1 MRIAFQAAV
10 AVLIAT
16 LLWSCGNKPSREIIA
31 ARVNGTEISLTD
43 VRGALERIPSGAA
56 DKALEALIDEE
67 LFVQKALANRLNE
80 RSVVAQALRAARRQ
94 ILAQAYLQQV
104 IASASSD
111 DKQAIRAYY
120 EANPQ
125 LFAERRSYRI
135 FELSFSAGAVD
146 LPRLEEKLRSTHHL
160 SDVADWLRSRNVR
173 FQLDAGTRV
182 PEQIPA
188 ELLGRIA
195 AMHDGDMQLWRS
207 GDTAFVV
214 QLAQSESASVSE
226 TQALP
231 AIERH
236 LLAKNRLDSASAAL
250 KNLRS
255 AAKIEYV
262 MDFSVKNP

>member
-10 AVLIAT
+10 AVLLAT
-16 LLWSCGNKPSREIIA
+16 LLCSCGKGKSQEIIA
-31 ARVNGTEISLTD
+31 ARVNGSEISLSD
-43 VRGALERIPSGAA
+43 VRSALGRVPSGAP
-56 DKALEALIDEE
+56 DKALEALIEEE
-67 LFVQKALANRLNE
+67 LFAQKALANRLNE

-120 EANPQ
+120 EEHPQ

-135 FELSFSAGAVD
+135 FELSFSAGMVE

-160 SDVADWLRSRNVR
+160 SDVADWLRARNVR
-173 FQLDAGTRV
+173 FRLDAGTRV

-188 ELLGRIA
+188 DLLERIA
-195 AMHDGDMQLWRS
+195 SMHEGDMQVWRS

-214 QLAQSESASVSE
+214 QLAQSESAPVSE
-226 TQALP
+226 IQALP

-236 LLAKNRLDSASAAL
+236 LLAKNRLDGATAAL
-250 KNLRS
+250 KNLRA